1 MAAKKR
7 TKRRTMFQ
15 ETWHRLLKNKGAVIG
30 MAFLA
35 LLCVIALVSPFV
47 FNYETDVIGQNL
59 AIKLQPPSGE
69 HWFGT
74 DEYGRDL
81 FARVMYGARYSMAIG
96 IGSVGF
102 GLIVGTILG
111 SIAGFYGG
119 KADDNI
125 LKAVVI
131 VSLLGTSTINLIIA
145 LAISCATNYARIVR
159 ASVMTVRDLEYVE
172 SSYAMGLPT
181 WKIILRHILPNCL
194 SPIIV
199 QTTLL
204 IGTTII
210 SASSLSFLGIGVP
223 APAPEWGALL
233 SGGRGHIR
241 DASYICVIP
250 GLAIMFT
257 VLALNLLG
265 DGLRDAL
272 DPKLKK

>member
-119 KADDNI
+119 KADD
-125 LKAVVI
+125 
-131 VSLLGTSTINLIIA
+131 IIMRG
-145 LAISCATNYARIVR
+145 SNR
-159 ASVMTVRDLEYVE
+159 
-172 SSYAMGLPT
+172 
-181 WKIILRHILPNCL
+181 
-194 SPIIV
+194 
-199 QTTLL
+199 
-204 IGTTII
+204 I
-210 SASSLSFLGIGVP
+210 SAGHQHHQPDYCSGNFLRNQLC
-223 APAPEWGALL
+223 AYRACFRYDGA
-233 SGGRGHIR
+233 
-241 DASYICVIP
+241 
-250 GLAIMFT
+250 
-257 VLALNLLG
+257 
-265 DGLRDAL
+265 
-272 DPKLKK
+272 

>member
-35 LLCVIALVSPFV
+35 LLCVIALVSPLV

-102 GLIVGTILG
+102 GLLVGTILG

-119 KADDNI
+119 KADDIIMRGIDIFYSIPNI
-125 LKAVVI
+125 QNAASGSGFTAAGFAYDTQSFAFLQSKAYTVDSMQLTCSGIKIFGQI
-131 VSLLGTSTINLIIA
+131 VN
-145 LAISCATNYARIVR
+145 N
-159 ASVMTVRDLEYVE
+159 
-172 SSYAMGLPT
+172 
-181 WKIILRHILPNCL
+181 
-194 SPIIV
+194 
-199 QTTLL
+199 
-204 IGTTII
+204 
-210 SASSLSFLGIGVP
+210 
-223 APAPEWGALL
+223 
-233 SGGRGHIR
+233 
-241 DASYICVIP
+241 
-250 GLAIMFT
+250 
-257 VLALNLLG
+257 
-265 DGLRDAL
+265 
-272 DPKLKK
+272 